1 MFLVNFSQVQ
11 QSINN
16 FLKNAAIL
24 TKKVRTNL
32 TADTYRR
39 LFQQKTMFL
48 WKKMW
53 LFLLFPWDKG
63 DYVDVWMIKIMIEI
77 NQIYMDVCFFQM

>member
-16 FLKNAAIL
+16 FLNNAAIL

-32 TADTYRR
+32 TADTYQR
-39 LFQQKTMFL
+39 LFQQKLFL
-48 WKKMW
+48 WKKLW

>member
-39 LFQQKTMFL
+39 LFQQKNYVFME
-48 WKKMW
+48 KIVA
-53 LFLLFPWDKG
+53 FLLFPWDKG

>member
-32 TADTYRR
+32 TADTYQR

-48 WKKMW
+48 WKKLW